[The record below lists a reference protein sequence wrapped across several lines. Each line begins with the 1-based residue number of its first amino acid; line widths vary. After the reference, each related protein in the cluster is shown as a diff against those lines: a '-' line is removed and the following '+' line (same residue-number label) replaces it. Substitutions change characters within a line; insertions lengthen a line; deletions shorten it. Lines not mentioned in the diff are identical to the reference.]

1 MKECCKEYLNEQF
14 GGDADTIETVYALYV
29 ESVGEKLAEAKDALA
44 GGDWAKLD
52 VAAHTLKGN
61 ALAAGDKPLA
71 EVAISLR
78 NAAKLQAIEHCT
90 QFISQIEKLL
100 SEL

>member
-44 GGDWAKLD
+44 GADWTKLD
-52 VAAHTLKGN
+52 AAAHTLKGN

-78 NAAKLQAIEHCT
+78 NTAKLQETESSA
-90 QFISQIEKLL
+90 QLISQIE
-100 SEL
+100 ELATTL

>member
-1 MKECCKEYLNEQF
+1 MKECCKDYLNEQF

-29 ESVGEKLAEAKDALA
+29 ASVGEKLDEAKDALA
-44 GGDWAKLD
+44 GGDWTKLD
-52 VAAHTLKGN
+52 AAAHTLKGN

-78 NAAKLQAIEHCT
+78 NAAKLQAMEHSAQCISKIEN
-90 QFISQIEKLL
+90 LL

>member
-1 MKECCKEYLNEQF
+1 MKECCRNYLNEQF

-44 GGDWAKLD
+44 GGDWTKLD
-52 VAAHTLKGN
+52 AAAHTLKGN
-61 ALAAGDKPLA
+61 ALAAGDNPLA
-71 EVAISLR
+71 EVAITLR
-78 NAAKLQAIEHCT
+78 NAAKLQAIEHSA
-90 QFISQIEKLL
+90 QLISQIEKLQ

>member
-14 GGDADTIETVYALYV
+14 GGDADTIETVYTLYV

-44 GGDWAKLD
+44 GGDWTKLD
-52 VAAHTLKGN
+52 AAAHTLKGN

-71 EVAISLR
+71 EVAITLR
-78 NAAKLQAIEHCT
+78 NAAKLQALEHST
-90 QFISQIEKLL
+90 QLIAQIENLL

>member
-14 GGDADTIETVYALYV
+14 GGDAGTIETVYALYV

-44 GGDWAKLD
+44 SGDWTKLD
-52 VAAHTLKGN
+52 AAAHTLKGN

-71 EVAISLR
+71 EVAITLR
-78 NAAKLQAIEHCT
+78 NAAKLQAAEHSA
-90 QFISQIEKLL
+90 QLISQIEELS

>member
-14 GGDADTIETVYALYV
+14 GGDVGTIETVYALYV
-29 ESVGEKLAEAKDALA
+29 ESVGEKLAEAKAALA
-44 GGDWAKLD
+44 DGDWTKLD
-52 VAAHTLKGN
+52 AAAHTLKGN
-61 ALAAGDKPLA
+61 ALATGDKPLA

-78 NAAKLQAIEHCT
+78 DTAKLQETESSA
-90 QFISQIEKLL
+90 QLISQIEELS

>member
-14 GGDADTIETVYALYV
+14 GGDAGTIETVYALYV

-44 GGDWAKLD
+44 AGDWTKLD
-52 VAAHTLKGN
+52 AAAHTLKGN

-71 EVAISLR
+71 EVAITLR
-78 NAAKLQAIEHCT
+78 NAAKLQATEQSAQLIA
-90 QFISQIEKLL
+90 QIESLS

>member
-1 MKECCKEYLNEQF
+1 MKECCKNYLNEQF
-14 GGDADTIETVYALYV
+14 GGDADTMESVYALYV

-44 GGDWAKLD
+44 GGDWNKLD
-52 VAAHTLKGN
+52 AAAHTLKGN

-78 NAAKLQAIEHCT
+78 NAVKLQATEHST
-90 QFISQIEKLL
+90 QLISQIEKL
-100 SEL
+100 SAEL

>member
-1 MKECCKEYLNEQF
+1 MKECCKDYLNEQF
-14 GGDADTIETVYALYV
+14 GGDVGTIETVYALYV
-29 ESVGEKLAEAKDALA
+29 ESVGEKLAEAKAALA
-44 GGDWAKLD
+44 DGDWTKLD

-78 NAAKLQAIEHCT
+78 NTAKLQETEGSA
-90 QFISQIEKLL
+90 QLISQIE
-100 SEL
+100 ELATTL

>member
-1 MKECCKEYLNEQF
+1 MKECCKDYLNEQF
-14 GGDADTIETVYALYV
+14 GGDADTIESVYALYV

-44 GGDWAKLD
+44 AGDWAKLD

-71 EVAISLR
+71 EVAITLR
-78 NAAKLQAIEHCT
+78 NAAKLQATEQSAQLIA
-90 QFISQIEKLL
+90 QIESLS

>member
-29 ESVGEKLAEAKDALA
+29 ESVGEKLAEAKAALA

-52 VAAHTLKGN
+52 AAAHTLKGN

-71 EVAISLR
+71 DVAISLR
-78 NAAKLQAIEHCT
+78 NAAKLQAMEHST
-90 QFISQIEKLL
+90 QLISQIEKLQ

>member
-14 GGDADTIETVYALYV
+14 GGDAGTIETVYALYV
-29 ESVGEKLAEAKDALA
+29 ESVGEKLAEAKAALA
-44 GGDWAKLD
+44 GGDWTKLD
-52 VAAHTLKGN
+52 AAAHTLKGN

-78 NAAKLQAIEHCT
+78 NTAKLQETESSA
-90 QFISQIEKLL
+90 QLISQIE
-100 SEL
+100 ELAATL

>member
-1 MKECCKEYLNEQF
+1 MKECCKDYLSEQF
-14 GGDADTIETVYALYV
+14 GGDAGTIETVYALYV

-44 GGDWAKLD
+44 DGDWTKLD
-52 VAAHTLKGN
+52 AAAHTLKGN

-71 EVAISLR
+71 EVAITLR
-78 NAAKLQAIEHCT
+78 NAAKLQAVEHSA
-90 QFISQIEKLL
+90 QLISQIEELS

>member
-14 GGDADTIETVYALYV
+14 GGDADTVESVYALYV

-44 GGDWAKLD
+44 GGDWIKLD
-52 VAAHTLKGN
+52 AAAHTLKGN
-61 ALAAGDKPLA
+61 ALAAGDNPLA
-71 EVAISLR
+71 EVAIALR
-78 NAAKLQAIEHCT
+78 NAAKLQAIEHST
-90 QFISQIEKLL
+90 QLISQIEKLQ

>member
-1 MKECCKEYLNEQF
+1 MKECCKNYLNEQF
-14 GGDADTIETVYALYV
+14 GGDAGTIEMVYGLYV
-29 ESVGEKLAEAKDALA
+29 ESVGEKLAEAKAALA

-71 EVAISLR
+71 EVAITLR
-78 NAAKLQAIEHCT
+78 NAAKLQAMEHSA
-90 QFISQIEKLL
+90 QLISQIENLM

>member
-14 GGDADTIETVYALYV
+14 GGDTDTVESVYALYV

-44 GGDWAKLD
+44 GGDWTKLD
-52 VAAHTLKGN
+52 AAAHTLKGN

-71 EVAISLR
+71 EVAIALR
-78 NAAKLQAIEHCT
+78 NAAKLQAVDHST
-90 QFISQIEKLL
+90 QLISQIESLQ

>member
-1 MKECCKEYLNEQF
+1 MKDCCKDYLNEQF
-14 GGDADTIETVYALYV
+14 GGDADIIESVYALYV
-29 ESVGEKLAEAKDALA
+29 ESVGEKLAEAKAALA

-71 EVAISLR
+71 EVAITLR
-78 NAAKLQAIEHCT
+78 NAAKLQATEHAA
-90 QFISQIEKLL
+90 QLISQLEKL
-100 SEL
+100 SFEL

>member
-14 GGDADTIETVYALYV
+14 GGDAGTIETVYALYV
-29 ESVGEKLAEAKDALA
+29 ESVGEKLAEAKAALS
-44 GGDWAKLD
+44 GGDWTKLD
-52 VAAHTLKGN
+52 AAAHTLKGN

-78 NAAKLQAIEHCT
+78 DAVKLQAAERSA
-90 QFISQIEKLL
+90 QLISQIEKL
-100 SEL
+100 SAEL

>member
-1 MKECCKEYLNEQF
+1 MKECCKNYLNEQF
-14 GGDADTIETVYALYV
+14 GGDADIIESVYTLYV
-29 ESVGEKLAEAKDALA
+29 ESVGDKLAEAKSALA
-44 GGDWAKLD
+44 VGDWAKLD

-71 EVAISLR
+71 EVAITLR
-78 NAAKLQAIEHCT
+78 NAAKLQASEESA
-90 QFISQIEKLL
+90 QLLSQIENLS